1 LGVLFMFDILRLLII
16 FLIAIFLFF
25 SILMEFKKPQ
35 KSVFWFS
42 IEVLSLLGI
51 IMLFKDFLSKI

>member
-1 LGVLFMFDILRLLII
+1 MFDILRLLII
-16 FLIAIFLFF
+16 FFIAIFLFF
-25 SILMEFKKPQ
+25 SIIMEFKKPQ

>member
-1 LGVLFMFDILRLLII
+1 MFDILRLLTF

-25 SILMEFKKPQ
+25 SIIMEFKKPQ
-35 KSVFWFS
+35 KIVFWFS

-51 IMLFKDFLSKI
+51 VMLFKDFLSKI